1 MIIEPFEQQL
11 ELIKH
16 TLNDTT
22 TVIVYGGGIRGGKTF
37 GAFIADFLYLK
48 KYPGSRAAVVRDSTP
63 TLYRNTI
70 PSYNKL
76 TPVKQISNIQQLQTP
91 IKYRNSELFFFGE
104 NYDHDKDLNRW
115 KGLEVNL
122 IHLEEFNEL
131 QEASFD
137 KAIERAGAWIIPNQS
152 NQPPPKIIATCN
164 PSNGWVKD
172 RIYDKWRNG
181 TLPKGWVFIPA
192 LLEDNPHLSEQYKES
207 LKNLPEK
214 HYRVFVKGEWE
225 ALEIESLFA
234 YEFDHAKHV
243 SKEVIQIDK
252 YHDLI
257 LSFDFNIANTC
268 LVQQIIGN
276 EWRVLQEYHLKGG
289 LENVCRQIKED
300 YDIYYPNYIINGDAS
315 GRSGSALTAGNANA
329 YEIIRSVF
337 DMSVKEVV
345 RYVPLANPSHKNSYL
360 LFNTILKNMGFRV
373 NPTCKGFI
381 KDLQNVQVKTQP
393 SFVINKKDESLT
405 HFLDPVRY
413 TANSMLHHKLQE
425 LGIPN

>member
-1 MIIEPFEQQL
+1 
-11 ELIKH
+11 
-16 TLNDTT
+16 
-22 TVIVYGGGIRGGKTF
+22 
-37 GAFIADFLYLK
+37 
-48 KYPGSRAAVVRDSTP
+48 
-63 TLYRNTI
+63 
-70 PSYNKL
+70 
-76 TPVKQISNIQQLQTP
+76 
-91 IKYRNSELFFFGE
+91 
-104 NYDHDKDLNRW
+104 
-115 KGLEVNL
+115 LEVNL

-137 KAIERAGAWIIPNQS
+137 KAIERAGAWIIPNQKD
-152 NQPPPKIIATCN
+152 QPPPKIIATCN
-164 PSNGWVKD
+164 PSNGWVKE

-243 SKEVIQIDK
+243 LKAPLTIDP
-252 YHDLI
+252 YYELI

-268 LVQQIIGN
+268 IVQQIVGN
-276 EWRVLQEYHLKGG
+276 EWRVLAEYHLKGG
-289 LENVCRQIKED
+289 LEAVCRAIKED
-300 YDIYYPNYIINGDAS
+300 WDIYNPQYIINGDAS
-315 GRSGSALTAGNANA
+315 GRSGSALTAGNSNA

-337 DMSVKEVV
+337 NMSVREVV
-345 RYVPLANPSHKNSYL
+345 RYVPMANPSHKNSYL
-360 LFNTILKNMGFRV
+360 LFNTLLKNISFKI

-381 KDLQNVQVKTQP
+381 KDLQNVQVKSLPTF
-393 SFVINKKDESLT
+393 SINKKDESLT

-413 TANSMLHHKLQE
+413 TANSMLSYKLNE
-425 LGIPN
+425 LGIPQ